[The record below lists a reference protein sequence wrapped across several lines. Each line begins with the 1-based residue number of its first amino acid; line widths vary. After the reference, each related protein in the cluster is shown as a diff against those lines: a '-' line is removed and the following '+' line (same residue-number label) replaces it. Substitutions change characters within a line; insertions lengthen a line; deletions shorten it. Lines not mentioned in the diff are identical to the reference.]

1 MLCLKIY
8 SWDISVS
15 SENDEQLHADDDD
28 EFDLEELEAKIHKTA
43 IDDTWDLKLWLLLIS
58 NMLQNRSQA
67 GAYVSISSGI
77 LHS

>member
-1 MLCLKIY
+1 
-8 SWDISVS
+8 
-15 SENDEQLHADDDD
+15 
-28 EFDLEELEAKIHKTA
+28 LEELEAKIHKTA